1 MFWKYKMSVPVVAW
15 LTWLTIIWKA
25 QILNRLKTL
34 QIKLFRNRP
43 KKEVRRKSRAEVDMA
58 SSEEDDDSD
67 QSEKGNKKRNKDY
80 DSSNRLETSV

>member
-1 MFWKYKMSVPVVAW
+1 MSVPVVAW

>member
-1 MFWKYKMSVPVVAW
+1 MINLINYHLKSAD
-15 LTWLTIIWKA
+15 TEST
-25 QILNRLKTL
+25 KTL

>member
-1 MFWKYKMSVPVVAW
+1 MSVPVVAW

-80 DSSNRLETSV
+80 DSSNRLETSL